1 MNLFQPVKSGKVS
14 ERIVRQIKDTILSGK
29 MKPGDRLP
37 PERELVEWFQVSRI
51 SIREA
56 LKSLETSG
64 LLTIRPGSGV
74 FIAQVNSKPMS
85 DSLSSLLRIQKV
97 SVNEVTEA
105 RIIFE
110 PSIARL
116 ASERMTPE
124 DFRKLDLNIK
134 ETSAMLQSNRSA
146 RAKNIEFHSLIAES
160 THNSVLTLTMKT
172 LLDVLQEMSSEI
184 VDHSP
189 KNLLISRS
197 AIDYHRKI
205 LKAFQE
211 KKSQRVYDLMLKHIL
226 QIQLGLEGTKSLPD
240 ERNRSMSQKS

>member
-1 MNLFQPVKSGKVS
+1 MNPFQPVKSGKVS

-29 MKPGDRLP
+29 MKPGDRIP

-64 LLTIRPGSGV
+64 LLTIKPGSGV
-74 FIAQVNSKPMS
+74 FVAQVNSKPMS
-85 DSLSSLLRIQKV
+85 DSLSSILRIQKA
-97 SVNEVTEA
+97 SVNELTEA

-116 ASERMTPE
+116 ASERMTSE
-124 DFRKLDLNIK
+124 DSRKLEQNIE
-134 ETSAMLQSNRSA
+134 ETSVILQSNRSA

-160 THNSVLTLTMKT
+160 THNSVLTLTLKT

-184 VDHSP
+184 VNNSP
-189 KNLLISRS
+189 GDVQMSIVSTN
-197 AIDYHRKI
+197 YHKKL
-205 LKAFQE
+205 LKAFRE
-211 KKSQRVYDLMLKHIL
+211 KKPRRVYDLMLEHVL
-226 QIQLGLEGTKSLPD
+226 QVQEGLCA
-240 ERNRSMSQKS
+240 Q